1 MNQSSYQMKPQDVVI
16 LLKIIALNDDKWKQ
30 QSIADSLIMSQ
41 SEISQSVA
49 RMLYAGLLFENG
61 KKVMRTSLL
70 EFLQYG
76 ISYVFPQKPGAMV
89 RGIPTAHSSLPLSNI
104 INSDENY
111 VWPSAKGTM
120 RGQSIVPLFP
130 SVPEAVKNDGY
141 LHELLS
147 LVDAL
152 RVGKARERN
161 LAIQELT
168 NRIK

>member
-1 MNQSSYQMKPQDVVI
+1 
-16 LLKIIALNDDKWKQ
+16 
-30 QSIADSLIMSQ
+30 
-41 SEISQSVA
+41 
-49 RMLYAGLLFENG
+49 
-61 KKVMRTSLL
+61 
-70 EFLQYG
+70 
-76 ISYVFPQKPGAMV
+76 MV
-89 RGIPTAHSSLPLSNI
+89 RGIPTAHSSLPLSTI
-104 INSDENY
+104 IVSNENY

-120 RGQSIVPLFP
+120 RGQSIVPLYA

-161 LAIQELT
+161 LAMQELT